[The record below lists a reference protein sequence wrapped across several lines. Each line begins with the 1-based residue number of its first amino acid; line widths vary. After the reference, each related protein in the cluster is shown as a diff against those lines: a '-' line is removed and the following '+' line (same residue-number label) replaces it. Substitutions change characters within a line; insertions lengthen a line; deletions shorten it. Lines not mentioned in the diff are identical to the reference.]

1 LAQKI
6 DLLKKFCTPIWI
18 VRLEKMDELNQ
29 ELLAYVYR
37 MRKDDPKGVKRSNML
52 GWHSKDVDIQASKPH
67 MKFFNKIAPCLER
80 VTKDLNWNR
89 QEYGYK
95 ITSTWAIINP
105 KYACNQSHIHG
116 NNLISAAYYVKFP
129 KNAGSITFQDPRSS
143 NLFYHSACQKLSPL
157 NEQSL
162 TVQPE
167 TSLLAMFPS
176 YLWHWVEPNLSDEDR
191 VILSFNVS
199 QYDMETTKFNLKG
212 EIIKADQQMNVGKRT
227 DKKAHK

>member
-1 LAQKI
+1 MAQKI

-80 VTKDLNWNR
+80 VTEDLNWNR

>member
-1 LAQKI
+1 MAQKI

-105 KYACNQSHIHG
+105 KYACNQSHLHG

-129 KNAGSITFQDPRSS
+129 KNSGNIVFQDPRPS
-143 NLFYHSACQKLSPL
+143 NMFYNARCQKLNSL
-157 NEQSL
+157 NEQE
-162 TVQPE
+162 VIVYPE
-167 TSLLAMFPS
+167 TGVLAMFPS
-176 YLWHWVEPNLSDEDR
+176 YLWHWVQPNLTDEDR

-199 QYDMETTKFNLKG
+199 QYPLQVSMVNLKG
-212 EIIKADQQMNVGKRT
+212 KIT
-227 DKKAHK
+227 T

>member
-1 LAQKI
+1 MAQKI

>member
-1 LAQKI
+1 MQKI

-199 QYDMETTKFNLKG
+199 QYDMKTTMFNLKG
-212 EIIKADQQMNVGKRT
+212 KIIKADQQMNVGKRT